1 MEVNS
6 CGMEVNFLRKW
17 KLLIQVSDVQSTK
30 KIKKRFVMGCAQWYG
45 LQPCLPEN
53 KFSATM
59 PTTHTALRADKTK
72 QKVELRSSKNASL
85 NKKPS
90 GLIARTQLI
99 MCCKTINNNFRN
111 LSKP

>member
-1 MEVNS
+1 
-6 CGMEVNFLRKW
+6 
-17 KLLIQVSDVQSTK
+17 
-30 KIKKRFVMGCAQWYG
+30 
-45 LQPCLPEN
+45 
-53 KFSATM
+53 M

-90 GLIARTQLI
+90 GLIAIAQLI

-111 LSKP
+111 LNN

>member
-1 MEVNS
+1 
-6 CGMEVNFLRKW
+6 
-17 KLLIQVSDVQSTK
+17 
-30 KIKKRFVMGCAQWYG
+30 MGCAQWYG

-53 KFSATM
+53 KFFATM
-59 PTTHTALRADKTK
+59 TTTHTALRADKTE

-90 GLIARTQLI
+90 GLIAIAQLI

-111 LSKP
+111 LNPILKQQDAEINQIGSPPSACHCSHGYNHIS

>member
-1 MEVNS
+1 
-6 CGMEVNFLRKW
+6 
-17 KLLIQVSDVQSTK
+17 
-30 KIKKRFVMGCAQWYG
+30 MGCAQWYG

-90 GLIARTQLI
+90 SVTARTQLI
-99 MCCKTINNNFRN
+99 MCCKTINNSFRN
-111 LSKP
+111 LSQINLAALNFLDSAKIQQANLCIRFSENAPP

>member
-1 MEVNS
+1 
-6 CGMEVNFLRKW
+6 
-17 KLLIQVSDVQSTK
+17 
-30 KIKKRFVMGCAQWYG
+30 MGCAQWYG

-59 PTTHTALRADKTK
+59 TTTHTALRADKTE

-90 GLIARTQLI
+90 GLIAIAQLI

-111 LSKP
+111 LNDIIQVPTF

>member
-1 MEVNS
+1 
-6 CGMEVNFLRKW
+6 
-17 KLLIQVSDVQSTK
+17 
-30 KIKKRFVMGCAQWYG
+30 MGCAQWYG

-59 PTTHTALRADKTK
+59 TTTHTALRADKTE

-90 GLIARTQLI
+90 GLIAIAQLI
-99 MCCKTINNNFRN
+99 MRCKTINNNFRN
-111 LSKP
+111 LNYVRCMIYASGSVFKMGAELI

>member
-1 MEVNS
+1 
-6 CGMEVNFLRKW
+6 
-17 KLLIQVSDVQSTK
+17 
-30 KIKKRFVMGCAQWYG
+30 MGCAQWNG

-59 PTTHTALRADKTK
+59 TTTHTALRADKTE

-85 NKKPS
+85 SKKPS
-90 GLIARTQLI
+90 GLIARTELI

-111 LSKP
+111 LSLLYLYPTNVHLRFVLLGAIRMVFVERSVFCAKHS

>member
-1 MEVNS
+1 MFN
-6 CGMEVNFLRKW
+6 
-17 KLLIQVSDVQSTK
+17 QQK
-30 KIKKRFVMGCAQWYG
+30 KKKKRFVMGCAQWYG

-59 PTTHTALRADKTK
+59 PTTHTALRADKTE

-90 GLIARTQLI
+90 GLIAIAQLI

-111 LSKP
+111 LNDIIQVPTF

>member
-1 MEVNS
+1 
-6 CGMEVNFLRKW
+6 
-17 KLLIQVSDVQSTK
+17 
-30 KIKKRFVMGCAQWYG
+30 
-45 LQPCLPEN
+45 LPEN

-59 PTTHTALRADKTK
+59 TTTHTALRADKTE

-90 GLIARTQLI
+90 GLIAIAQLI

-111 LSKP
+111 LKFNYIRCKIYARGSEFKKGVNEPEARGR

>member
-1 MEVNS
+1 
-6 CGMEVNFLRKW
+6 
-17 KLLIQVSDVQSTK
+17 
-30 KIKKRFVMGCAQWYG
+30 MGCAQWYG

-59 PTTHTALRADKTK
+59 PTTHTALRADKTE

-111 LSKP
+111 LSYSYNKYNKWHEKILKDSYHRVMTLSLTT